1 MLALAKKRGILFTL
15 SGVIDDG
22 FDPWKMDH
30 VKRWR
35 NFDGWFLSTHIF
47 PLFII
52 TIILLGS
59 LEGVWWVWAFGYSMA
74 GQSWSTNKGQKLPKF
89 NFSLYWST
97 SFKKTHH
104 TTTFVKCQG
113 SLLVSKYNMEQKQ
126 HNTGT
131 QQEMKDPILSPR
143 RIPLF
148 SFLPK
153 TH

>member
-59 LEGVWWVWAFGYSMA
+59 LEGVWWAWAFGYSMA
-74 GQSWSTNKGQKLPKF
+74 GQSWSTNNGQKLPKF

-97 SFKKTHH
+97 SFNFGVVQIIIFWFYISSPGINWLNIIWYEMNEMLRHINLRKT
-104 TTTFVKCQG
+104 
-113 SLLVSKYNMEQKQ
+113 YI
-126 HNTGT
+126 
-131 QQEMKDPILSPR
+131 PILSN
-143 RIPLF
+143 
-148 SFLPK
+148 FL
-153 TH
+153 

>member
-1 MLALAKKRGILFTL
+1 MSGGPGHLAIVWLVNLGQRTRAKNFQNLTL
-15 SGVIDDG
+15 VCID
-22 FDPWKMDH
+22 PH
-30 VKRWR
+30 
-35 NFDGWFLSTHIF
+35 
-47 PLFII
+47 P
-52 TIILLGS
+52 
-59 LEGVWWVWAFGYSMA
+59 
-74 GQSWSTNKGQKLPKF
+74 
-89 NFSLYWST
+89 
-97 SFKKTHH
+97 FKKTHH

-153 TH
+153 TLHRTVR